1 MAGTW
6 RKNTAARN
14 MSGSAL
20 SPSCTSF
27 LFLDQKIKAEG
38 KELPHA
44 SHSRGLAASSALAL
58 WCSRRTRGK
67 PIPGRV
73 PWHHPAPQL
82 CQPQRLP
89 RGAPRGPAAILA
101 DQGAWCPLPCSYLAK
116 KGWPLLRSGLFW
128 APAWHGALRSLL
140 QPGGDIYRPYRR
152 EDHHAVTC
160 TGTEAPRCSASGS
173 SHPTSIP
180 ACAAPKNPHPQRG
193 WSQQSPGGRGT
204 GTEPSMGTP
213 QAGRVPGSPQGG
225 WGRAVVAVAGAQ
237 PAPW

>member
-1 MAGTW
+1 MASMW

-58 WCSRRTRGK
+58 WCSRRARGK

-89 RGAPRGPAAILA
+89 RGAPRGPAAV
-101 DQGAWCPLPCSYLAK
+101 P
-116 KGWPLLRSGLFW
+116 
-128 APAWHGALRSLL
+128 
-140 QPGGDIYRPYRR
+140 
-152 EDHHAVTC
+152 
-160 TGTEAPRCSASGS
+160 
-173 SHPTSIP
+173 
-180 ACAAPKNPHPQRG
+180 AAPKGCTGGPGAHCHAVLWPKRNGHCSGVASSGHPH
-193 WSQQSPGGRGT
+193 
-204 GTEPSMGTP
+204 GTELCAPSCNRGETFTVP
-213 QAGRVPGSPQGG
+213 TEGRITTL
-225 WGRAVVAVAGAQ
+225 
-237 PAPW
+237 